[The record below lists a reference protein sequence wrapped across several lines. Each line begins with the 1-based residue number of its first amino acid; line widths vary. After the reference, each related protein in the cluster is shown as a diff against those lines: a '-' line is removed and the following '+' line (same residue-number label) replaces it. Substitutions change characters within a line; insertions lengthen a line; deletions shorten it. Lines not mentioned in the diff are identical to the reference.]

1 MVYSVSEEN
10 YLKAVFYLQQQDKVV
25 TTNAIAANMK
35 TKPASVTDMLKKLKA
50 KKMIEY
56 ERYKGV
62 RLTANGKRTA
72 LGIIRR
78 HRLWEFFLV
87 NKIGFGWDE
96 VHEIAEQ
103 LEHVQHPLLI
113 EKLDEFLGKPAFD
126 PHGDPIPDVD
136 GKMAHISLVML
147 SALEVGKSG
156 IFASVGMQTP
166 DLMQMLQ
173 HKQLQLGDKIR
184 VLERF
189 DFDQS
194 IEIEVNETQKC
205 SLSYKLARYM
215 MIKEGN

>member
-1 MVYSVSEEN
+1 MYSVSEEN
-10 YLKAVFYLQQQDKVV
+10 YLKAVFYLQQQDKAV

-136 GKMAHISLVML
+136 GKMAQITSVML
-147 SALEVGKSG
+147 SVLEVGKSG
-156 IFASVGMQTP
+156 IFTSVGMQTP

-173 HKQLQLGDKIR
+173 HKQLQLGDNIR

-194 IEIEVNETQKC
+194 MEIAVNETQKC

>member
-1 MVYSVSEEN
+1 VYSVSEEN
-10 YLKAVFYLQQQDKVV
+10 YLKAVFYLQQQDKAV

-56 ERYKGV
+56 ERYRGV
-62 RLTANGKRTA
+62 RLTANGKKTA

-103 LEHVQHPLLI
+103 LEHVQHPALI

-136 GKMAHISLVML
+136 GKMAQITSVML

-156 IFASVGMQTP
+156 IFSSVGMQTP

-173 HKQLQLGDKIR
+173 HKKLQLGDEVKVI
-184 VLERF
+184 ERF

-194 IEIEVNETQKC
+194 MEIEVNRTVKC
-205 SLSYKLARYM
+205 SLSYKLARFM
-215 MIKEGN
+215 MIKEGR

>member
-1 MVYSVSEEN
+1 MYSVSEEN
-10 YLKAVFYLQQQDKVV
+10 YLKAVFYLQQQDKAV

-35 TKPASVTDMLKKLKA
+35 TKPASVTDMLKKLKT

-62 RLTANGKRTA
+62 RLTTSGKKTA

-113 EKLDEFLGKPAFD
+113 EKLDIFLGKPAFD
-126 PHGDPIPDVD
+126 PHGDPIPDED
-136 GKMAHISLVML
+136 GKMAHVTSVML
-147 SALEVGKSG
+147 SQLEVGKMGVFS
-156 IFASVGMQTP
+156 SVGMQTP

-173 HKQLQLGDKIR
+173 HKKLKLGDEVT

-194 IEIEVNETQKC
+194 MEIEVNQQEKC
-205 SLSYKLARYM
+205 SLSYKLAGLM
-215 MIKEGN
+215 MIKEAK

>member
-1 MVYSVSEEN
+1 MYSVSEEN
-10 YLKAVFYLQQQDKVV
+10 YLKAVFYLQQQDKAV

-56 ERYKGV
+56 ERYRGV
-62 RLTANGKRTA
+62 RLTANGKKTA

-103 LEHVQHPLLI
+103 LEHVQHPALI

-136 GKMAHISLVML
+136 GKMAQITSVML

-156 IFASVGMQTP
+156 IFSSVGMQTP

-173 HKQLQLGDKIR
+173 HKKLQLGDEVKVI
-184 VLERF
+184 ERF

-194 IEIEVNETQKC
+194 MEIEVNRTVKC
-205 SLSYKLARYM
+205 SLSYKLARFM
-215 MIKEGN
+215 MIKEGR